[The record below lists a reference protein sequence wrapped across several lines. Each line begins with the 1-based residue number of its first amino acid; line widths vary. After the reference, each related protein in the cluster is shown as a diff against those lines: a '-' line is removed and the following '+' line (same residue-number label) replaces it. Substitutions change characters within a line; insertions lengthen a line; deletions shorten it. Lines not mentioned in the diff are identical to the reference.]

1 MFTEYSWTYGCSP
14 RIDMKMVYEK
24 IAEAPSEEMKVII
37 DPGDFNHIRIEVSYD
52 VSVLLNLYFL
62 PGRIEVTVSGP
73 DDECEWKYTVAEH
86 LSDDFTLTLLD
97 QHLDDPFGLIGEYVG
112 EFCDRILYLHR
123 AFVRIR
129 EMAENK
135 VAAMI

>member
-1 MFTEYSWTYGCSP
+1 M
-14 RIDMKMVYEK
+14 
-24 IAEAPSEEMKVII
+24 
-37 DPGDFNHIRIEVSYD
+37 
-52 VSVLLNLYFL
+52 
-62 PGRIEVTVSGP
+62 
-73 DDECEWKYTVAEH
+73 AEH

-97 QHLDDPFGLIGEYVG
+97 QHLDDPFGLIGEHVG